1 MKKLVIIF
9 FIIISSNLIAQ
20 KTEAYNS
27 YIKELKKDSK
37 IDKNDKTVSNLL
49 YSFYDEML
57 QSDSGGIKPETLK
70 KITDFYANKDS
81 KNKQI
86 LNMFIAYQNNI
97 SDAVANGSIPDS
109 KFQLE
114 LINDLQEEIKN
125 TYSDIPIIVLIYK
138 IEALNADN
146 QLKESANL
154 IESSLKSFPNSI
166 PLKVYKY
173 LSSKD
178 EKIKNDLVKNHSEH
192 WMVQQFGIK

>member
-1 MKKLVIIF
+1 
-9 FIIISSNLIAQ
+9 
-20 KTEAYNS
+20 
-27 YIKELKKDSK
+27 
-37 IDKNDKTVSNLL
+37 
-49 YSFYDEML
+49 
-57 QSDSGGIKPETLK
+57 
-70 KITDFYANKDS
+70 
-81 KNKQI
+81 
-86 LNMFIAYQNNI
+86 MFIAYQNNI

-125 TYSDIPIIVLIYK
+125 TYSDIPVIVLIYN
-138 IEALNADN
+138 IEALSLDN
-146 QLKESANL
+146 QSKESANL